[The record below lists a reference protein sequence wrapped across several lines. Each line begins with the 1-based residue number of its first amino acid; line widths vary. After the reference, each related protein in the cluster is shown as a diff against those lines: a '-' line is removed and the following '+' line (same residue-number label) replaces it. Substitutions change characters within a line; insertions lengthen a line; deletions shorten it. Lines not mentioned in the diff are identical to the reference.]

1 MSSYNYLWEE
11 LWQKR
16 DLRLAGS
23 DWTQMADSPLSNSKK
38 AERATYRQALRD
50 LPNTLEARASF
61 VSHANTN
68 PFDAENGEWSWP
80 AKPS

>member
-11 LWQKR
+11 LRQKR

-38 AERATYRQALRD
+38 AEWDTYRQALRD